1 LDALGSTTS
10 QKLIVTCHII
20 DPSPSSAEGPSTAHH
35 PSLTSFVSA
44 VQVPTDRDGTDTNAL
59 LILTLLY
66 PHLQKHLLLS
76 LAPALN

>member
-1 LDALGSTTS
+1 MDALGSTTS

-44 VQVPTDRDGTDTNAL
+44 VQVPTDTDGTDAL

-76 LAPALN
+76 LASAVN